1 MRKTK
6 VMAALLAAVMTI
18 SIPLQAGA
26 ARIPYLPDVTAAMS
40 KASYWSTDDQVLMDW
55 EDIQNLNRLTIGAE
69 GTGMY
74 DLKNQAETVD
84 GVRINEMVKSSSQ
97 ADAAYYLGW
106 TYLGTDT
113 KAVQKDFDAMIRNTQ
128 NPRATTNQAVLYGV
142 AVHRTE
148 LRTFPSDTPI
158 WDDPKD
164 PDFNYQYLVGLRVN
178 EPIVITSVSADGKYY
193 LAKNVCCSGWVPVE
207 DVAVCRDKEEWVSA
221 WDLDPADTLVV
232 YGDKVYTEKSNY
244 SPITSQILLTMGTTL
259 EMAPVEDPNELVDN
273 RAPYQNHVVW
283 MPIRN
288 EDGSYAKKKTLIS
301 EHAKVCEGYP
311 ALTRENIAAVALE
324 TLGNV
329 YGWGGSLLSE
339 DCSAYVRNIYKCF
352 GLELARNTTWQ
363 QAMPVAKVD
372 MADMCLEEREQVM
385 DALPLGSVLYFSGH
399 EMLYLGQEN
408 EEYYV
413 VSAVSKIKIPGQSGT
428 QRIRSII
435 LNTLDIQRANGLTWL
450 EALTAANVP
459 YWGLLEGVEYD
470 LPQPAWYHDGV
481 AYCTKNKIMQP
492 YEDGYFHL
500 EGKITR
506 AMAAQ
511 ILYNLEGTPE
521 HEGENPFSDVAEDAW
536 YRDAVT
542 WAVDAGVMT
551 GYSETD
557 FGPGDNLTRE
567 QMAAVLYRYGEHQGM
582 DLSAGESTDLSDFRD
597 ADQVSPWAEEP
608 MAWAVGAGILEGSKG
623 GLMPQGDATRAQCA
637 VILMR
642 YCQLET

>member
-1 MRKTK
+1 MKKTK
-6 VMAALLAAVMTI
+6 LMAALLAAVMI
-18 SIPLQAGA
+18 VSIPLQADA

-40 KASYWSTDDQVLMDW
+40 SPSYWSTDDQVQMDW
-55 EDIQNLNRLTIGAE
+55 EDIQALNELTIGAD

-84 GVRINEMVKSSSQ
+84 GVRINEMVKASSQ

-113 KAVQKDFDAMIRNTQ
+113 KAAQKDFDAMIRNTQ
-128 NPRATTNQAVLYGV
+128 NPRATTDQAVRYGV

-164 PDFNYQYLVGLRVN
+164 PDFNYQYLVGVRVN
-178 EPIVITSVSADGKYY
+178 EPLVITSVSADGKYY
-193 LAKNVCCSGWVPVE
+193 LAKSVCCSGWVPAE
-207 DVAVCRDKEEWVSA
+207 DVAICRDKEEWISA
-221 WDLDPADTLVV
+221 WDLDPVNTLVV

-244 SPITSQILLTMGTTL
+244 SPITSQLLLTMGTTL
-259 EMAPVEDPNELVDN
+259 EIAPVEDPNELVDN

-301 EHAKVCEGYP
+301 EHAKVWEGYL
-311 ALTRENIAAVALE
+311 ALTQENIAAVALE
-324 TLGNV
+324 ALGNV

-363 QAMPVAKVD
+363 QAMPMAKVD
-372 MADMCLEEREQVM
+372 MTGMCLEEREQVM
-385 DALPLGSVLYFSGH
+385 DALPLGSILYFSGH

-408 EEYYV
+408 GEYYV

-428 QRIRSII
+428 QRIRSVI

-459 YWGLLEGVEYD
+459 YWGLLEGAEYD

-481 AYCTKNKIMQP
+481 AYCIQNKLMQP

-500 EGKITR
+500 EGTITR

-511 ILYNLEGTPE
+511 ILYNLEGNPQ
-521 HEGENPFSDVAEDAW
+521 HEGENPFADVAEDAW
-536 YRDAVT
+536 YRDAVA

-551 GYSETD
+551 GYSDTA
-557 FGPGDNLTRE
+557 FGPNDDLTRE
-567 QMAAVLYRYGEHQGM
+567 QMAAVLYRYGEHRGM
-582 DLSAGESTDLSDFRD
+582 DLRAGETADLSAFRD
-597 ADQVSPWAEEP
+597 ADRVSPWAEEP
-608 MAWAVGAGILEGSKG
+608 MAWAVGAGVLEGSNG
-623 GLMPQGDATRAQCA
+623 RLMPVLVFGDSRQF
-637 VILMR
+637 L
-642 YCQLET
+642 Q